1 MVAKS
6 GDRSRNRETYRTS
19 PRKRGVKG
27 RVGNEGGI
35 TTSARTSFELVGADR
50 GLAGLCERRTA
61 GAWPVDCRG
70 VKSARFRAEEGGGRE
85 VRRLKFRKISRNWEG
100 NSCDRSASIN
110 AGIQFKV

>member
-1 MVAKS
+1 MVAIAKLIDW
-6 GDRSRNRETYRTS
+6 GGERVREKGGT
-19 PRKRGVKG
+19 VALKG

-70 VKSARFRAEEGGGRE
+70 VKSARFRAEEGGGAG
-85 VRRLKFRKISRNWEG
+85 LKFRKISRNWEG

-110 AGIQFKV
+110 AGDPV